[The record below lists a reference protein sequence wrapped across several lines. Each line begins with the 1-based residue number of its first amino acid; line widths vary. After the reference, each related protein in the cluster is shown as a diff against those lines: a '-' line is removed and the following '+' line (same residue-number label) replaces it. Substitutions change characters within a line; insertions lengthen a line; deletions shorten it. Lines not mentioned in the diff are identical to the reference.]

1 MLDNTRIWRDEAS
14 DLLAKAKGYSQKDKR
29 LPTLTFNKE
38 NWAKTVSQVE
48 DNACVIQKM
57 IDLVARC

>member
-29 LPTLTFNKE
+29 LPSLSFNKE
-38 NWAKTVSQVE
+38 WGKTVSQVE

-57 IDLVARC
+57 IDLAARC